1 MPEMARTPS
10 HHGLLILSALA
21 DEERHGYAIK
31 KDVERRMEGE
41 LRLGSTTLYRLL
53 GQLLDDGLIAE
64 RSAAEGDDPRR
75 RYYRITAAGRREL
88 AAELSRLQRVL
99 TAAKAGRRA

>member
-1 MPEMARTPS
+1 MGRAPS

-21 DEERHGYAIK
+21 EEDRHGYAIK
-31 KDVERRMEGE
+31 KEVERRMEGE
-41 LRLGSTTLYRLL
+41 LRLGSTSLYRLL
-53 GQLLDDGLIAE
+53 SQLLDAGLITE
-64 RSAAEGDDPRR
+64 RPATEDDDVRR

-99 TAAKAGRRA
+99 TAARAGRRAT